1 MKKSVLA
8 VSTLLAVLL
17 VLTLLTPK
25 PAAAK
30 ITIDGWGNVFFS
42 LAGQVLGL
50 DDQEEDQSEDSE
62 ESEEDETSDDRS
74 GKQDREDRLE
84 KSESPES
91 SSREK
96 NTETNKKSLI
106 KQRNLI
112 ISPEND
118 RVRVSTE
125 KSGKKQQFKYVIDAT
140 ESADLEDS
148 ENDGKEDS
156 EDLVEDD
163 DQDAT
168 DSGEIMTDEVEI
180 EPPHDE
186 NVISLRSKNN
196 SSYVIR
202 NKIAAQTHF
211 PLQVNLLTNELIVTT
226 PKGAKIVTILP
237 DAAVQ
242 HMLAANVLDEIGGK
256 GGILWKQAQV
266 TTAQTATESGEL
278 EATDSGD
285 LEATDSGELE
295 ATDSAEL
302 TPTPS
307 PEITDD
313 ARTVVELVESPEG
326 LLSYKVEGIKTKKLL
341 GIKSIELPRT
351 VYLSAETG
359 EILSI
364 QQDWINRL
372 LSFFSTD

>member
-1 MKKSVLA
+1 MKKPAFAIHQVFA
-8 VSTLLAVLL
+8 LLIVIALL
-17 VLTLLTPK
+17 VPK
-25 PAAAK
+25 PAVAK
-30 ITIDGWGNVFFS
+30 VTIDGWGNVFFT

-50 DDQEEDQSEDSE
+50 DDQEDNQSEDV
-62 ESEEDETSDDRS
+62 ETSEASDEQS
-74 GKQDREDRLE
+74 GKQDREDQLE
-84 KSESPES
+84 TSKRSESS
-91 SSREK
+91 NRERS
-96 NTETNKKSLI
+96 TEVNKKNPT
-106 KQRNLI
+106 KQTRNLLL
-112 ISPEND
+112 SPED
-118 RVRVSTE
+118 DQVRVSTE
-125 KSGKKQQFKYVIDAT
+125 KSSKKQQYDLDIDAT
-140 ESADLEDS
+140 ESGEMDEEEDA
-148 ENDGKEDS
+148 E
-156 EDLVEDD
+156 
-163 DQDAT
+163 DQDA
-168 DSGEIMTDEVEI
+168 SESAEIVTDEVEI

-256 GGILWKQAQV
+256 GGILWKQVQV
-266 TTAQTATESGEL
+266 TSTPSATESSEL

-285 LEATDSGELE
+285 LE

-326 LLSYKVEGIKTKKLL
+326 LLSYKVEGIKTKKLF
-341 GIKSIELPRT
+341 GIKSIQLPRT

-372 LSFFSTD
+372 LSFFSTN